1 MRKKTDQQKFE
12 LWCIQ
17 LINFIKLVDNDI
29 TLFPLEI
36 KWKFGSP
43 QSVLKIFK
51 SFQDYNSF
59 LDKFLL
65 WIDNSDEKQIL
76 KYYIECNTIVEQV
89 QKQDLLLF
97 YDKFWRWLEDYRSTP
112 PSTDKSKNQKKTT
125 TIQSKQDLKLSLL
138 STPLLFTYQ
147 YYQHGII
154 KKILES
160 DNQIAI
166 NNILISINESHLFD
180 YNYRDREK
188 LRYNASLL
196 PFSSFKK
203 NDTSMYGSFHF
214 GIVDWILANIVE
226 FKEDLE
232 NEEKRREVIVT
243 KLSIGNISSLMDI
256 ILQDKLGK
264 PKIRNLSLLINFITN
279 KSFDHLSQSEIQSL
293 KDKYFEIIPLIFKYM
308 EKSDNV
314 KDRNYTKSHYSKIP
328 SGTYYRGVR
337 KYLHEIDFTKRGD
350 NNGMAHDQLNKY
362 RIHFGNSTI
371 DNIVFKYYKNW
382 ESSSEIPKIATKAI
396 MALGSIPMISP
407 LIKNNLK
414 SIYQF
419 LYEGLSIKDLENH
432 KNTLNIMSMIINHYG
447 NLPLTMAKQIIG
459 QLLLNSRNF
468 TKYSEIVSVYD
479 LLESVCVRYPALASE
494 RFLQIY
500 NNLLSTSIQRLDSL
514 NRIIMTM
521 GSKFNEM
528 ASIYRDD
535 IFLLENSALEA
546 KGFHLEILET
556 LYTHYRDDKEFKG
569 IIEHVSVASVYNGY
583 HGNQLIHMVNIMNT
597 ISPEESIYT
606 TIENNIFKSINRNSD
621 LINNNYEVF
630 FSTRA
635 VLKRQYLE
643 TMVKGNRVYHLSLLK
658 NNLKL
663 FLEYDNQNIYE
674 QLLLTSFNAVITK
687 EWLFAVNFI
696 KSYVNL
702 DLIIKK
708 SIEMISQFKSTV
720 KNSPLRSEHMVNIMA
735 SYLDPLE
742 LYNLSLEKSIEFF
755 NLDFHHSLKSKLS
768 LVMDVDKAMDEIY
781 LVNFFKQVDY
791 EARPTSDDK
800 IKRFIQML
808 SRYLNGLD
816 TQSPLYTTMKNDLI
830 NFLTFIEKHE
840 YNTLFI
846 QYMDAIKGE
855 NILEFVFETF
865 KYHPLNSFSQP
876 TSNVL
881 IHQIISNIFQD
892 PNVKISE
899 LLSLA
904 LVNKQFLLECQKSF
918 NKYPLKI
925 PFTVNVFI
933 NESQYSLLKM
943 GLYHIDYS
951 SLDHFHK
958 NIVFDILYKCSSLKF
973 SRSPNY
979 LVPRDLVFLQHLEI
993 SPNTIFPYFEVIQFD
1008 CYNHLLTKCNLVTFE
1023 MNIQCSFDWSNDEV
1037 LKIIP
1042 HMMNLIKLTLNHK
1055 NLQSCKILFHG
1066 NCIPDLNEIQMT
1078 LEKHQVDRPNFKYD
1092 VSFNKP

>member
-1 MRKKTDQQKFE
+1 MQKKTDQQKFE
-12 LWCIQ
+12 LSCIE
-17 LINFIKLVDNDI
+17 LINFIKLVDNNI
-29 TLFPLEI
+29 TLLPLKI
-36 KWKFGSP
+36 KSKFESH
-43 QSVLKIFK
+43 QLMMLKIFK

-59 LDKFLL
+59 LDKLLL

-76 KYYIECNTIVEQV
+76 KYYIECNTIVKQV

-97 YDKFWRWLEDYRSTP
+97 YDKFWRWLEDYRST

-138 STPLLFTYQ
+138 STPHLFTYQ

-166 NNILISINESHLFD
+166 NNILISIKYSHLFD
-180 YNYRDREK
+180 YHYRDTEK
-188 LRYNASLL
+188 LRYNESLL
-196 PFSSFKK
+196 PFSLFKK
-203 NDTSMYGSFHF
+203 NDTSMYGSYHF
-214 GIVDWILANIVE
+214 GIVHSILAHIVE

-232 NEEKRREVIVT
+232 NEVKRREVIVT

-264 PKIRNLSLLINFITN
+264 PKIQNLSLLINFITN

-293 KDKYFEIIPLIFKYM
+293 KDKYFEIIPLIFKYI
-308 EKSDNV
+308 KKYV
-314 KDRNYTKSHYSKIP
+314 LIH
-328 SGTYYRGVR
+328 RGER
-337 KYLHEIDFTKRGD
+337 KYLHEINFTKRGD
-350 NNGMAHDQLNKY
+350 INGMAHGQLNKY

-371 DNIVFKYYKNW
+371 DDIVFKYYKNW
-382 ESSSEIPKIATKAI
+382 ESSSEIPKIAKKAI
-396 MALGSIPMISP
+396 MALGFIPMISP
-407 LIKNNLK
+407 LIKSNLK

-419 LYEGLSIKDLENH
+419 LYEGLSIKDLKNH
-432 KNTLNIMSMIINHYG
+432 KNTLKIMSMIINHYG
-447 NLPLTMAKQIIG
+447 NLPLTMAGQIIG
-459 QLLLNSRNF
+459 QLLLNSRRNF
-468 TKYSEIVSVYD
+468 NNYSEIVSVYD

-494 RFLQIY
+494 RFPQIY
-500 NNLLSTSIQRLDSL
+500 NKLLSTSIQRLDSL
-514 NRIIMTM
+514 NRIIIAM

-535 IFLLENSALEA
+535 IFLLENSALKDER
-546 KGFHLEILET
+546 FHLEILET

-569 IIEHVSVASVYNGY
+569 IIEHVSVASVYRGY
-583 HGNQLIHMVNIMNT
+583 SGNQMIHMVNILNT

-606 TIENNIFKSINRNSD
+606 TIENNIFKSIIRNPD
-621 LINNNYEVF
+621 KINNNYEVF
-630 FSTRA
+630 FSSR
-635 VLKRQYLE
+635 VNLKRQYLE
-643 TMVKGNRVYHLSLLK
+643 TIKGQPVYNLNILK

-663 FLEYDNQNIYE
+663 FLENDNQNIFE

-696 KSYVNL
+696 KSYANL
-702 DLIIKK
+702 DPNIKK

-720 KNSPLRSEHMVNIMA
+720 KNSPLRSKQMVKIMA

-755 NLDFHHSLKSKLS
+755 NLDFHDSLKSKLS
-768 LVMDVDKAMDEIY
+768 LVMDIDKVMDEIY
-781 LVNFFKQVDY
+781 LVNFFKLVDY
-791 EARPTSDDK
+791 EGRPTSGVD

-830 NFLTFIEKHE
+830 NFLTFLEKQE

-855 NILEFVFETF
+855 SILEFVFETF
-865 KYHPLNSFSQP
+865 KYHPLNSFSQL

-892 PNVKISE
+892 PIVMLSE

-958 NIVFDILYKCSSLKF
+958 NIVFDILYNCSSLKL

-993 SPNTIFPYFEVIQFD
+993 SLNTKVEVFQFD
-1008 CYNHLLTKCNLVTFE
+1008 GYNHLLTKCNLVTFE
-1023 MNIQCSFDWSNDEV
+1023 MKIQWSCRTK
-1037 LKIIP
+1037 KIYRISKIQP

-1055 NLQSCKILFHG
+1055 NLKSCKISFSDSFG
-1066 NCIPDLNEIQMT
+1066 FGESELNEIQME
-1078 LEKHQVDRPNFKYD
+1078 LEKLQLDRPNLNIMMHHSISVHD
-1092 VSFNKP
+1092 RR